1 MGLWSFDLAHIQ
13 IMQVSISEDERG
25 IVNSTEK
32 AFTTLAYMIILLVSV
47 VFNDPK
53 FFEYL
58 MYVSLACVGLATFV
72 FSFWTT
78 RRSLTQ
84 VIFDDEKGES
94 DEEVVKEN
102 EELEPVTV
110 DIFNQELMKDEMG
123 LNDLVHDVVTDQ
135 PEVVETKPE
144 MIATEEQQE
153 PEEEETN
160 EKEETMNLIEIQLN
174 DENN

>member
-13 IMQVSISEDERG
+13 IMQVSIPEDERG

-58 MYVSLACVGLATFV
+58 MYGSLACVGLAAFI

-94 DEEVVKEN
+94 EDEMESN
-102 EELEPVTV
+102 EEKELEQVTQV
-110 DIFNQELMKDEMG
+110 EVFNQESMKDEMG
-123 LNDLVHDVVTDQ
+123 LNDLVHDVV
-135 PEVVETKPE
+135 EETSKPE
-144 MIATEEQQE
+144 RIATEEQQE
-153 PEEEETN
+153 SQDEVSN

-174 DENN
+174 DENK